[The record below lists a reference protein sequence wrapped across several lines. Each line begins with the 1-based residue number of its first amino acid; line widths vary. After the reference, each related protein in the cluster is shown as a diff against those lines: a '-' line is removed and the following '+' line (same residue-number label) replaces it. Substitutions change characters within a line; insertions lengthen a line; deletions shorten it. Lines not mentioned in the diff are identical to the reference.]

1 MAMSPEEFYVHAMH
15 AADDQR
21 RLPLARMAG
30 WEVFPFERD
39 GLRTVPLDPPV
50 LPEPARRGEDAA
62 DCPGCAGRGAETVWS
77 DERWRLSVTRWAP
90 GVPLILLLE
99 ARAHH
104 DLVDLP
110 DDLAAELG
118 LLTVRVARAVES
130 LPHIARAHV
139 SRWGDGSAHAHVF
152 FFARPEGFPQLRGTC
167 LALWDDLLPPV
178 SVVQRDSDA
187 AAVARALTLSHGGRV
202 YGRLPFDGRLLDGAV
217 PAPRSPAA
225 ADGIAARRSP
235 RAPGIAPG

>member
-1 MAMSPEEFYVHAMH
+1 MAMSPEEFYAHAMH

-39 GLRTVPLDPPV
+39 GLRTVPLDPPL
-50 LPEPARRGEDAA
+50 LPEPARRGEDAG

-77 DERWRLSVTRWAP
+77 SERWRLSVTRWAP

-99 ARAHH
+99 AVAHH
-104 DLVDLP
+104 DLIDLP
-110 DDLAAELG
+110 DDLAAEFG
-118 LLTVRVARAVES
+118 LLTIRVARAVES

-139 SRWGDGSAHAHVF
+139 SRWGDGSAHAQVF

-178 SVVQRDSDA
+178 SVVQRDADA
-187 AAVARALTLSHGGRV
+187 ARVARALTRSHGGRACGGEL
-202 YGRLPFDGRLLDGAV
+202 YDGAV
-217 PAPRSPAA
+217 PAPRDPAA
-225 ADGIAARRSP
+225 DNGFAASQPQREP
-235 RAPGIAPG
+235 GLAPG